1 MAIRAAARTLLQPE
15 KGDISDYRRQDDA
28 VYRQDQQMAQAVRS
42 TGSPSSPIDW
52 EAIEKRIADG
62 GPLGWLALG
71 ATLAVLLGFADLP
84 YGYYTLLRL
93 FLCGT
98 SLFFWLGNKNSFR
111 RLASVDSRCN
121 CRSLQSSRA
130 DSHWRKRY
138 LGDSERRYGDP
149 VLGHLRAPEI
159 VKGASWQTE
168 AK

>member
-1 MAIRAAARTLLQPE
+1 MAIRAAVRTLLQPE

-98 SLFFWLGNKNSFR
+98 SLFFWLGNKIVFDDWHR
-111 RLASVDSRCN
+111 WILAATAVLYN
-121 CRSLQSSRA
+121 
-130 DSHWRKRY
+130 
-138 LGDSERRYGDP
+138 P
-149 VLGHLRAPEI
+149 VVPIRIGEKGIWEI
-159 VKGASWQTE
+159 LNVATVILFWVIFARQKS
-168 AK
+168 